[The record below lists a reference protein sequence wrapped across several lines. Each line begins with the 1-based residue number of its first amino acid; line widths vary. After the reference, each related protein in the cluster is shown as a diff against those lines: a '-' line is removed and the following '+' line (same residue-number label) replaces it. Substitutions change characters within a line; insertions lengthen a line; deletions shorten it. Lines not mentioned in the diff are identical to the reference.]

1 MASGKL
7 EFSNNTAHPNFANF
21 TTPTFTNDAAS
32 SIGDGRIILTSST
45 PQSAS
50 STGNED
56 TALSSTRNLVS
67 PTNLL
72 NTSSATVPKPTESA
86 IGDAAPDNSQ
96 TSSDTNSPSSS
107 SETTSRVTDTG
118 DHSPPTTAIGSDQ
131 TTNAKVPQSTGSS
144 SASVT
149 PPTRSGSTGS
159 SQLSPSPSIT
169 TASTHAPQDKRAT
182 AGIIAGAVTGGLM
195 CTLVLFIL
203 LCLRRSRSFAS
214 FLPAKLVRTRSTDT
228 IRSFMPREFSPLPT
242 ETQHRRVYPGQNRLL
257 RSSSIENL
265 IPPRIATDNNG
276 ARNKC
281 YPTSVD
287 PFREHLLSE
296 QMSEASPILPTAVR
310 FRPPSLLSPDASSMS
325 SIDFH
330 SNTNIESDYQR
341 RINTLEM
348 EVQRLQSERD
358 YLACLTFDEELPD
371 YSSRLNSPSPRFSL
385 RNSSRNSIQD
395 KMRS

>member
-1 MASGKL
+1 MDSGKL

-21 TTPTFTNDAAS
+21 TTPAFTNDAAS

-96 TSSDTNSPSSS
+96 TSSDTN
-107 SETTSRVTDTG
+107 
-118 DHSPPTTAIGSDQ
+118 TAIGSDQ

-159 SQLSPSPSIT
+159 SQPSPSPSIT
-169 TASTHAPQDKRAT
+169 TASTQAPQDKRAT

-195 CTLVLFIL
+195 CTLVLFI
-203 LCLRRSRSFAS
+203 
-214 FLPAKLVRTRSTDT
+214 
-228 IRSFMPREFSPLPT
+228 
-242 ETQHRRVYPGQNRLL
+242 
-257 RSSSIENL
+257 
-265 IPPRIATDNNG
+265 
-276 ARNKC
+276 
-281 YPTSVD
+281 
-287 PFREHLLSE
+287 
-296 QMSEASPILPTAVR
+296 
-310 FRPPSLLSPDASSMS
+310 FRP
-325 SIDFH
+325 
-330 SNTNIESDYQR
+330 
-341 RINTLEM
+341 
-348 EVQRLQSERD
+348 
-358 YLACLTFDEELPD
+358 
-371 YSSRLNSPSPRFSL
+371 
-385 RNSSRNSIQD
+385 
-395 KMRS
+395 